1 MYRAWFDGGSRGNP
15 GVAGSGWL
23 VRNPQDRI
31 VACGTVFVGTD
42 ATNNVAEYQGVIAA
56 LRGLKAMLALDPTA
70 SRVVQVMGDS
80 KLALSQ
86 IQGLWKCNLPHLQVF
101 RDEARALT
109 HAFDHVV
116 FTHVV
121 RAMNKEADF
130 LSNVAMDTRITAEGL
145 ALMDGFKK

>member
-23 VRNPQDRI
+23 VRNPQDQI
-31 VACGTVFVGTD
+31 VACGTVFAGMH
-42 ATNNVAEYQGVIAA
+42 ATNNVAEYMGVVAA
-56 LRGLKAMLALDPTA
+56 LRGLQAVQALDPTA
-70 SRVVQVMGDS
+70 SRVVQVLGDS

-86 IQGLWKCNLPHLQVF
+86 IQGLWKCNLPHLQVY

-121 RAMNKEADF
+121 RALNKEADY
-130 LSNVAMDTRITAEGL
+130 LSNVAMDTRQTADGL
-145 ALMDGFKK
+145 ALMSGFKK